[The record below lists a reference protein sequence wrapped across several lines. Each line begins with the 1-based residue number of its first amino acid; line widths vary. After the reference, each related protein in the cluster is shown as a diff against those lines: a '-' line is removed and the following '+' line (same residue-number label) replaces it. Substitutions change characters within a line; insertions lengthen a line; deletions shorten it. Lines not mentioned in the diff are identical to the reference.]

1 MHPRSS
7 SSSSQEYIR
16 MLLSVL
22 SVVITIGQC
31 FGRQVDTIA
40 PYSQRP
46 EDLLVN
52 SSTPCAQ
59 LSAQS
64 AAYFATNK
72 SGKCS
77 STIGLELY
85 RLLIDRCSSTSHLPT
100 VACPGM
106 LPRYSHQQDTFSRPH
121 QLDPTLRPV
130 SNNIGLAEGSS
141 TVLIAGTYRH
151 RSKPEQHL
159 AASCQ

>member
-7 SSSSQEYIR
+7 SSSSQGYIR

-22 SVVITIGQC
+22 SVVIVIGQC
-31 FGRQVDTIA
+31 FGWQVDTIA
-40 PYSQRP
+40 PDSQRLG
-46 EDLLVN
+46 DLLVN

-59 LSAQS
+59 FSAQS
-64 AAYFATNK
+64 AAYFATKK

-77 STIGLELY
+77 STIWLELY
-85 RLLIDRCSSTSHLPT
+85 RLLIDRRSPTSHLPT

-121 QLDPTLRPV
+121 QVDPTLRPV
-130 SNNIGLAEGSS
+130 SNNIGLAEESS
-141 TVLIAGTYRH
+141 TFLLASPCRH

-159 AASCQ
+159 AASRQ